1 MLLLTLD
8 SIVLIDLLVLE
19 QSPIPKI
26 ALEEGVWS
34 KTNDKEMTVIAS
46 NFFIS
51 LPYSTA
57 PAFPRFS
64 SNSSVNRISSL
75 IDVASKVDLLQASE

>member
-8 SIVLIDLLVLE
+8 SMVLIDLLVLE

-34 KTNDKEMTVIAS
+34 KTNDKEMTAMVS
-46 NFFIS
+46 DFFIS
-51 LPYSTA
+51 SPYSTNL
-57 PAFPRFS
+57 PS
-64 SNSSVNRISSL
+64 S
-75 IDVASKVDLLQASE
+75 